1 MAEETFLPA
10 ATFHI
15 LLALT
20 SGERHGYALMTDV
33 EQLSN
38 GALRIGP
45 GTLYGSLK
53 RLLSAGWICES
64 DVRPDTDLDDQRRRY
79 YRLTAAGRTVLA
91 AESQRLAQLVTVAA
105 QRRLLPGWS
114 AGVAAEP
121 S

>member
-1 MAEETFLPA
+1 MAEDAFLPA

-20 SGERHGYALMTDV
+20 AGERHGYALMNDV
-33 EQLSN
+33 EALSD

-53 RLLSAGWICES
+53 RLLSAGWIEES

-79 YRLTAAGRTVLA
+79 YRLTASGRKVLA
-91 AESQRLAQLVTVAA
+91 AESQRLAQLVSVAA

-114 AGVAAEP
+114 KGPAAEL